1 MVNILKPN
9 NINFQQCMDKCK
21 NTLLDGGLVIFP
33 TETVYGLGA
42 DARNDASCNRIF
54 EAKGRPQDNPLII
67 HLGNF
72 SQIKKYAFVD
82 EIPHI
87 EKLKK
92 FWPGPLTVIMNKR
105 ETISN
110 VASAGLNTIGIRIPD
125 HFFTTKM
132 LEYADVPV
140 AAPSA
145 NISGRPSATRISH
158 ILDEL
163 GNKVDLLVDGGNC
176 KYGIESTVILPD
188 DHKCTILRPGAIT
201 EDDLKKIFEK
211 VEYAKEGAKVM
222 APGMKYRH
230 YSPEKS
236 LYYCK
241 PEKIE
246 ELYFEDNG
254 KSLFIVTNQL
264 YHKLKKNSEGKNIIS
279 IGNRDNPYEISAHL
293 YESFRTLDS
302 SPYTSGYIESF
313 QEVGYYISI
322 MNRLKKAAK
331 QL

>member
-1 MVNILKPN
+1 MVNILEPN
-9 NINFQQCMDKCK
+9 KNNFQQCVEMCK
-21 NTLLDGGLVIFP
+21 NTLINEGLVIFP

-42 DARNDASCNRIF
+42 DARNHTACKRIF

-72 SQIKKYAFVD
+72 TQIEKYAFV
-82 EIPHI
+82 EEVAHI
-87 EKLKK
+87 EELKK
-92 FWPGPLTVIMNKR
+92 FWPGPLTVIMNKK

-110 VASAGLNTIGIRIPD
+110 VASAGLSTIGIRIPD
-125 HFFTTKM
+125 HSFTTRM
-132 LEYADVPV
+132 LEYTNIPV

-163 GNKVDLLVDGGNC
+163 GNKVDLIVDGGNC
-176 KYGIESTVILPD
+176 KYGIESTVILPED
-188 DHKCTILRPGAIT
+188 DKCTILRPGAIT
-201 EDDLKKIFEK
+201 EDDLKNIFEH

-222 APGMKYRH
+222 SPGMKYRH

-241 PEKIE
+241 SEKIE
-246 ELYFEDNG
+246 ELYFDDNG
-254 KSLFIVTNQL
+254 KSLFIVTNEL
-264 YHKLKKNSEGKNIIS
+264 YQKLKKNGVGENIIL
-279 IGNRDNPYEISAHL
+279 IGNRENPYEISSHL
-293 YESFRTLDS
+293 YESFRKLDN
-302 SPYTSGYIESF
+302 SPYRSGYIESF
-313 QEVGYYISI
+313 EEKGYYISI
-322 MNRLKKAAK
+322 MNRLKKAAI